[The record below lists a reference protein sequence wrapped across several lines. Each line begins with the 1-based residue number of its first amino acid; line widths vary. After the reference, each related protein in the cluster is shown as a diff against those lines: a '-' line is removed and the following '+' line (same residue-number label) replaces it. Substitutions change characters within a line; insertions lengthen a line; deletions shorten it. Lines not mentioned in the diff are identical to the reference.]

1 MKLHT
6 RNTIFR
12 ILYILLGSF
21 LYSISINALFIPH
34 QLLNGGMT
42 GIAMMLQ
49 YLFRIPTSISIV
61 VLNIPLF
68 FGSNR
73 FIGKRFT
80 YLSILGILFS
90 SLFLFLTRG
99 WVIDVENSIVA
110 AIFGGLIAGIGSGI
124 NQKPRSLAA
133 RISSPSLSTSTFP
146 SESAVGMAINAIILT
161 VAAFLFNVEMAMLTI
176 VAIFVATRAVDAD
189 TRRGFNH
196 RKPVCHRFDKYEE
209 IGRELLKKVERGELL
224 LLWRRSY
231 TGTEKKR
238 FIRLSHHGS
247 SPEPGYRKKNR
258 SGCLPFH
265 YRYPKYEGKGFH
277 INGILRKELANM
289 NFKSIHR

>member
-21 LYSISINALFIPH
+21 LYSVSINALFIPH

-124 NQKPRSLAA
+124 VIKNRGSLGGTDI
-133 RISSPSLSTSTFP
+133 ISVIVNKYLSFSIGG
-146 SESAVGMAINAIILT
+146 VGMAINAIILT

-176 VAIFVATRAVDAD
+176 VAIFVANKAVDAIQE
-189 TRRGFNH
+189 GFNH
-196 RKPVCHRFDKYEE
+196 RKTVVIVSDKYEE
-209 IGRELLKKVERGELL
+209 IAEELLKKVKRGITFINGEGA
-224 LLWRRSY
+224 Y
-231 TGTEKKR
+231 TGTEKKLIYMVVR
-238 FIRLSHHGS
+238 ITELSRTRDIVRRIDPAAFLS
-247 SPEPGYRKKNR
+247 IIDTREV
-258 SGCLPFH
+258 
-265 YRYPKYEGKGFH
+265 EGKGFH
-277 INGILRKELANM
+277 INDIL
-289 NFKSIHR
+289 